1 MPMNIV
7 IQEQRKLLGLTQEQ
21 VADYLG
27 VSTPAVSKWEKGIT
41 SPDIGLLPPLARL
54 LKIDL
59 NTLFCFS
66 EDLSEQEI
74 GFFCNELAKQAR
86 NDILSAFDAAEA
98 KIHEYP
104 HNELLLL
111 NITII
116 LDSILLQ
123 TADDTLPIDSLDTKI
138 SDWYLHLAESND
150 EKIRNSANY
159 MRVNRYIRKGKTD
172 AAQEVLDTIQD
183 KTDLISTLPDKL
195 MLQVSIYMQQQKAEL
210 AALELEKALF
220 KEITRVQML
229 LTKLIDAELASG
241 NTESACKIAEK
252 SSSMVDVFDM
262 WEYNRYIASYQI
274 LEQKQN
280 ADATLHLLEQMLE
293 ALTTHWSLTDSVA
306 RSFGCFNSSKVR
318 LVVTISGFLLR
329 YRLSITLN
337 TCSKANSELRSI
349 PRSSIISRLYLLKLS
364 MNWFLSSEYIPVS
377 VFRIL
382 EKLVIRIGIPLSNR
396 AFAMQPAKKDL
407 PVPTSPQRSSPNE
420 FAFISSQWDTYSWA
434 FCISGL

>member
-183 KTDLISTLPDKL
+183 KTDLISTLPYKL

-293 ALTTHWSLTDSVA
+293 ALTTHWSLTDSVLYHRMA
-306 RSFGCFNSSKVR
+306 PE
-318 LVVTISGFLLR
+318 T
-329 YRLSITLN
+329 
-337 TCSKANSELRSI
+337 KAIQSHEL
-349 PRSSIISRLYLLKLS
+349 
-364 MNWFLSSEYIPVS
+364 IPVLLNGLETDPQCAYLREHPK
-377 VFRIL
+377 FREIID
-382 EKLVIRIGIPLSNR
+382 KYKN
-396 AFAMQPAKKDL
+396 K
-407 PVPTSPQRSSPNE
+407 
-420 FAFISSQWDTYSWA
+420 
-434 FCISGL
+434 

>member
-116 LDSILLQ
+116 LDSMLLQ
-123 TADDTLPIDSLDTKI
+123 TADDTLPIDSLDAKI
-138 SDWYLHLAESND
+138 SGWYLQLADSND

-159 MRVNRYIRKGKTD
+159 MRVSRYIRQGNTD

-183 KTDLISTLPDKL
+183 KTDLISALPDKL
-195 MLQVSIYMQQQKAEL
+195 MLQVSIYLQQHKSDL

-229 LTKLIDAELASG
+229 LTKLVDAELASG
-241 NTESACKIAEK
+241 NAEFARKIAEK
-252 SSSMVDVFDM
+252 ASSMVDVFDM
-262 WEYNRYIASYQI
+262 WEYNRYIASYPI
-274 LEQKQN
+274 LEREKN
-280 ADATLHLLEQMLE
+280 ADTMIHLLDQMLGS
-293 ALTTHWSLTDSVA
+293 LTTHWSLTDSVLYH
-306 RSFGCFNSSKVR
+306 RMVPETKQVQSHELM
-318 LVVTISGFLLR
+318 LVLLNGLETDPE
-329 YRLSITLN
+329 Y
-337 TCSKANSELRSI
+337 AYLREH
-349 PRSSIISRLYLLKLS
+349 PK
-364 MNWFLSSEYIPVS
+364 F
-377 VFRIL
+377 
-382 EKLVIRIGIPLSNR
+382 
-396 AFAMQPAKKDL
+396 KDL
-407 PVPTSPQRSSPNE
+407 
-420 FAFISSQWDTYSWA
+420 IDKYKK
-434 FCISGL
+434 

>member
-66 EDLSEQEI
+66 EDLSAEEI

-86 NDILSAFDAAEA
+86 EDILSAFDAAEV
-98 KIHEYP
+98 KIHDYP
-104 HNELLLL
+104 HNDQLLL
-111 NITII
+111 NVTII
-116 LDSILLQ
+116 LDSMLLQ

-138 SDWYLHLAESND
+138 SAWYLQLAESND

-159 MRVNRYIRKGKTD
+159 MRVSRYIRQGKID

-183 KTDLISTLPDKL
+183 KTDLISALPDKL
-195 MLQVSIYMQQQKAEL
+195 MLQVSIYLQQNKSEL

-229 LTKLIDAELASG
+229 LTKLVDAELASG
-241 NTESACKIAEK
+241 NTEFAYKIAEK
-252 SSSMVDVFDM
+252 ASAMVDVFDM
-262 WEYNRYIASYQI
+262 WEYNRYVATYQI
-274 LEQKQN
+274 TEQEKN
-280 ADATLHLLEQMLE
+280 ADTMLHLLEQMLE
-293 ALTTHWSLTDSVA
+293 ALTTHWSLTDSVLYHRMA
-306 RSFGCFNSSKVR
+306 PETKTVQSRELMSV
-318 LVVTISGFLLR
+318 LLSGLETDPECAYLR
-329 YRLSITLN
+329 EHP
-337 TCSKANSELRSI
+337 K
-349 PRSSIISRLYLLKLS
+349 
-364 MNWFLSSEYIPVS
+364 F
-377 VFRIL
+377 
-382 EKLVIRIGIPLSNR
+382 
-396 AFAMQPAKKDL
+396 KDL
-407 PVPTSPQRSSPNE
+407 IE
-420 FAFISSQWDTYSWA
+420 KYKDK
-434 FCISGL
+434 